1 MNGNISQTENKKIDL
16 ENVRPGMVTAKE
28 VVSQS
33 GTVLLAKNVLIS
45 QATLKKLFESDVKE
59 IVVKRVNINIDK
71 LAQKKGMQDFNE
83 GPAKPVVP
91 VSVAERPDFREFE
104 QEYDKKFEVAKDTLK
119 AISDG
124 AQIDL
129 DELTEFTDGI
139 INKLKCKSD
148 ILTFI
153 GFLKSYDEYTFSHS
167 SNVALL
173 CNLFASWL
181 RLSDEETTYLTAAG
195 FLHDIGKLK
204 IPHSILNKQTRL
216 TDKEYEIMKKH
227 TILGYRILQTQNI
240 PNEIKLGALM
250 HHEKI
255 DGTGYPLGVTHEK
268 ISKYARIIAICDI
281 YDAMTSDRVYRGRI
295 CPFEVIKKF
304 QISSYGELD
313 TTYLLVFL
321 KNIAYT
327 YYGSWV
333 KLNEGRSGEIV
344 FINPTD
350 LSRPMVRVGE
360 EIIDLH
366 EREELDIIG
375 VI

>member
-1 MNGNISQTENKKIDL
+1 MDGNISQVENEKLDL
-16 ENVRPGMVTAKE
+16 ENVQPGMVTAKE
-28 VVSQS
+28 VVTQS
-33 GTVLLAKNVLIS
+33 GKVLLAKNVLIS

-59 IVVKRVNINIDK
+59 IIVKRVNINMDK
-71 LAQKKGMQDFNE
+71 LAKKKEERAMAGMAA
-83 GPAKPVVP
+83 PAFP
-91 VSVAERPDFREFE
+91 VSVTERQDFREFE
-104 QEYDKKFEVAKDTLK
+104 EEYDKKLEVAKDTLK

-124 AQIDL
+124 AQINL
-129 DELTEFTDGI
+129 EELTELTDGI

-204 IPHSILNKQTRL
+204 IPHAILNKQTRL
-216 TDKEYEIMKKH
+216 TDEEYEIMKKH
-227 TILGYRILQTQNI
+227 AVLGYRILQTQNI
-240 PNEIKLGALM
+240 PDEIKLGALM

-304 QISSYGELD
+304 QVSSYGELD

-333 KLNEGRSGEIV
+333 KLNDGRSGEIV
-344 FINPTD
+344 FINPND
-350 LSRPMVRVGE
+350 LSRPMVRIND
-360 EIIDLH
+360 EIVDLH

>member
-1 MNGNISQTENKKIDL
+1 M
-16 ENVRPGMVTAKE
+16 
-28 VVSQS
+28 
-33 GTVLLAKNVLIS
+33 
-45 QATLKKLFESDVKE
+45 
-59 IVVKRVNINIDK
+59 
-71 LAQKKGMQDFNE
+71 
-83 GPAKPVVP
+83 
-91 VSVAERPDFREFE
+91 
-104 QEYDKKFEVAKDTLK
+104 
-119 AISDG
+119 
-124 AQIDL
+124 
-129 DELTEFTDGI
+129 
-139 INKLKCKSD
+139 
-148 ILTFI
+148 TFI

-333 KLNEGRSGEIV
+333 KLNDGRSGEIV